1 MSDLALDL
9 IELKRLAQGGC
20 GALTEKL
27 LHEVAARIIASGMQD
42 EKGGC

>member
-1 MSDLALDL
+1 MSDWAKDL
-9 IELKRLAQGGC
+9 IELKRLAAGGM

-42 EKGGC
+42 DRGGC

>member
-1 MSDLALDL
+1 MSDLAQDL
-9 IELKRLAQGGC
+9 IELKRLAAGGM

-27 LHEVAARIIASGMQD
+27 LHEVAARIIASGLRD

>member
-9 IELKRLAQGGC
+9 KELMRLAHGGC

-27 LHEVAARIIASGMQD
+27 LHEVAARIIASGLRD
-42 EKGGC
+42 EKQGC

>member
-9 IELKRLAQGGC
+9 IELKRLSAGGM

-27 LHEVAARIIASGMQD
+27 LHEVAARIIASGMRN
-42 EKGGC
+42 ELEGC

>member
-9 IELKRLAQGGC
+9 KELMRLAHGGC

-27 LHEVAARIIASGMQD
+27 LHEVAARIIASGLRD
-42 EKGGC
+42 DREGC

>member
-9 IELKRLAQGGC
+9 LELKRLAAGGM

-27 LHEVAARIIASGMQD
+27 LHEVAARIIASGMRN
-42 EKGGC
+42 ELEGC

>member
-1 MSDLALDL
+1 MSDWAKDL
-9 IELKRLAQGGC
+9 LELKRLATGGM

-27 LHEVAARIIASGMQD
+27 LHEVAARIIASGLQD